1 MQQVRIVIEN
11 VTPRVDCG
19 RFAAKAV
26 VGDKVEVAADIWKD
40 GHELLRAAV
49 RWRKLGPDE
58 LTHGALPAV
67 PDPAT
72 RLARVAPVDRSG
84 FQRSLVRDHQPA

>member
-26 VGDKVEVAADIWKD
+26 VGDQVEVAVDIWKD
-40 GHELLRAAV
+40 GHDLLKAAV
-49 RWRKLGPDE
+49 RWRRLSPG
-58 LTHGALPAV
+58 GAG
-67 PDPAT
+67 DG
-72 RLARVAPVDRSG
+72 RRV
-84 FQRSLVRDHQPA
+84 QRSLVRNHRPT

>member
-49 RWRKLGPDE
+49 RWRKLGR
-58 LTHGALPAV
+58 T
-67 PDPAT
+67 
-72 RLARVAPVDRSG
+72 S
-84 FQRSLVRDHQPA
+84 

>member
-49 RWRKLGPDE
+49 RWRSRGR
-58 LTHGALPAV
+58 T
-67 PDPAT
+67 
-72 RLARVAPVDRSG
+72 S
-84 FQRSLVRDHQPA
+84 